1 MDWCSSGANL
11 WTHPTI
17 KTHQLTEIKGKK
29 KNHGFRKGG
38 AWFGVGP
45 LWVDDHVCIPPPSPS
60 QIPSLP
66 RHHLHRLREQWQESL
81 GRKHYEGKHQQSL
94 FLCFHLFWSIKANF
108 AHPFLWKLQNKDKDV
123 ISAALSATTSNTT
136 ASICLATI
144 SLTLCS
150 LIGAWIA
157 NSSNNLFQISNII
170 YGDTR
175 PSTISV
181 KYISLL
187 TCFLLAFSCFIQSAR
202 HFVHANYLI
211 SHPGNIS
218 PVKNVELAVIR
229 GGELWVLGL
238 RALHFAL
245 NLLLWFFGPIPMFVS
260 SVLMVIILYHQDGNS
275 PPLHQYG
282 SAGSHVLIK
291 RTGQDV

>member
-1 MDWCSSGANL
+1 MGFGKEEIDLVLVPSGLMIMFAY
-11 WTHPTI
+11 
-17 KTHQLTEIKGKK
+17 
-29 KNHGFRKGG
+29 
-38 AWFGVGP
+38 
-45 LWVDDHVCIPPPSPS
+45 
-60 QIPSLP
+60 
-66 RHHLHRLREQWQESL
+66 HLHLLHRYLRCPDTTFIGYENNDKKAWVESIM
-81 GRKHYEGKHQQSL
+81 K
-94 FLCFHLFWSIKANF
+94 
-108 AHPFLWKLQNKDKDV
+108 NKDKDV
-123 ISAALSATTSNTT
+123 ISAALTATTSNTT

-187 TCFLLAFSCFIQSAR
+187 TCFLIAFSCFIQSAR

>member
-1 MDWCSSGANL
+1 
-11 WTHPTI
+11 
-17 KTHQLTEIKGKK
+17 
-29 KNHGFRKGG
+29 
-38 AWFGVGP
+38 
-45 LWVDDHVCIPPPSPS
+45 
-60 QIPSLP
+60 
-66 RHHLHRLREQWQESL
+66 
-81 GRKHYEGKHQQSL
+81 
-94 FLCFHLFWSIKANF
+94 
-108 AHPFLWKLQNKDKDV
+108 LQNKDKDV
-123 ISAALSATTSNTT
+123 ISAALTATTSNTS
-136 ASICLATI
+136 ASIYLATI

-157 NSSNNLFQISNII
+157 NSSNNLFQMSNII

-175 PSTISV
+175 PSAISI

-211 SHPGNIS
+211 SHPGNNS
-218 PVKNVELAVIR
+218 PVENVKLAVIR
-229 GGELWVLGL
+229 GGELWALGL

-260 SVLMVIILYHQDGNS
+260 SVVMVIILYHQDGNS

-291 RTGQDV
+291 RTAQDV